1 MVRHRKMHRVSQ
13 PGEPWRSSRD
23 FRFSSEAPKLLSPA
37 HDGWDETNPKEYN
50 MKRFALVSAL
60 VVASVSGAFA
70 QQSPVALSSAIQS
83 EILAVLPNAD
93 LSSLTN
99 VQYAELTTFFL
110 NSENTRTASDVS
122 QGVKAILSNAQ

>member
-1 MVRHRKMHRVSQ
+1 
-13 PGEPWRSSRD
+13 
-23 FRFSSEAPKLLSPA
+23 
-37 HDGWDETNPKEYN
+37 
-50 MKRFALVSAL
+50 
-60 VVASVSGAFA
+60 
-70 QQSPVALSSAIQS
+70 
-83 EILAVLPNAD
+83 VLPNAD